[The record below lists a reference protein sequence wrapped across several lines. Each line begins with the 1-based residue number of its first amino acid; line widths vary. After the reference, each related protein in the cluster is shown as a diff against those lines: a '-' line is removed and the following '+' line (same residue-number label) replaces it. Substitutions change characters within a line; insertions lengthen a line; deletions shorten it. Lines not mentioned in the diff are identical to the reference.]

1 MLNNFKKEQINYS
14 FYLNK
19 IFNIKHGQCSDIFLI
34 NTKFLDEIEI
44 FYRKYVEKN
53 NKMFLDDDLWFAIYL
68 YCEKKTYIK
77 NLIEEFKKMTNLD
90 IVYKQNLNK
99 NIDALNLT
107 VHKKKFFLNRRK
119 IQKIEYLKYKIKKI
133 FRPN

>member
-1 MLNNFKKEQINYS
+1 
-14 FYLNK
+14 
-19 IFNIKHGQCSDIFLI
+19 
-34 NTKFLDEIEI
+34 
-44 FYRKYVEKN
+44 
-53 NKMFLDDDLWFAIYL
+53 
-68 YCEKKTYIK
+68 
-77 NLIEEFKKMTNLD
+77 MTNLD